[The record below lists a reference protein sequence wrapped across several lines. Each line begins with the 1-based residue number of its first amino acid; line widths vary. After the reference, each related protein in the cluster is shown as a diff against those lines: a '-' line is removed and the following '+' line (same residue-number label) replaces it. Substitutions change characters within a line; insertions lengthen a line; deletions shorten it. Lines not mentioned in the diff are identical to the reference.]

1 MNFVDLK
8 REKLIVTYEGV
19 TYSKEF
25 YTPAT
30 SVTGIVIETYPNW
43 DASTPYAQGDYVI
56 VPELKSI
63 YKSSSNNTGKFPP
76 SDNSIWTFWG
86 FTNEMNMF
94 SCDENLGSQSTGTNA
109 VITMPFNQ
117 SNVLAIIDTD
127 FSVVNVKQIDNDTNE
142 IVNELDIESRD
153 ISCSSFAEYCFKK
166 TLLQRK
172 IIIKD
177 LEWRPNSNVVLTFS
191 GSCKIGTI
199 CMGFDEDLGVTLLGT
214 SLEWE
219 SRSKIK
225 IDEFSSYRSVIRY
238 GKVRVLTVQVLFDIE
253 EFNRT
258 SLKIDSILDKNILF
272 IPTQQDNFSEMISI
286 GYIEKFKLPVDNPNK
301 ILTTTQII
309 GVVN

>member
-1 MNFVDLK
+1 MNFVDIK
-8 REKLIVTYEGV
+8 REKLSITYDGV

-25 YTPAT
+25 YTPAINV
-30 SVTGIVIETYPNW
+30 SGVVTESHPNW
-43 DASTPYAQGDYVI
+43 DVLTPYVQGDYVI

-94 SCDENLGSQSTGTNA
+94 SCDENLGSQTIGTNA
-109 VITMPFNQ
+109 VITIPFNQ
-117 SNVLAIIDTD
+117 NNVLAIIDTD
-127 FSVVNVKQIDNDTNE
+127 FSTVNVKQIDNDTNKV
-142 IVNELDIESRD
+142 IANLNIISRD
-153 ISCSSFAEYCFKK
+153 ISCRDFAEYCYKK

-177 LEWRPNSNVVLTFS
+177 LEWRPDSNIVLTFDGDS
-191 GSCKIGTI
+191 KIGTI
-199 CMGFDEDLGVTLLGT
+199 GMGLLEELGVTLLGT

-219 SRSKIK
+219 SKSKIK
-225 IDEFSSYRSVIRY
+225 IDEFSGYRSVIRY
-238 GKVRVLTVQVLFDIE
+238 GKVRVLTVQVLFDID

-258 SLKIDSILDKNILF
+258 SLKIDAILDKNILF

-286 GYIEKFKLPVDNPNK
+286 GYFEKFKLPIDNPNK
-301 ILTTTQII
+301 ILTTTTIV